1 MNREDFEPLALEH
14 LDAVY
19 RLAFH
24 LTQSVD
30 EAEELV
36 QEVYV
41 RAFRPS
47 SMAGYDPSRNAMK
60 SWLFA
65 ICHNA
70 FFSESARRR
79 RGHAS
84 LPEQELVEATP
95 EESAE
100 VVTAWNRPN
109 IDWERVDGDLRALID
124 DLRPEYREVLL
135 LWGVEG
141 MKYREIGEVLGVP
154 LGTVMSRLYRARGIL
169 VRRLEE
175 RRRATDDAKRSKGI
189 VGRISGSSAV
199 LVLFCAGS
207 SVLARSFL
215 ECWS

>member
-1 MNREDFEPLALEH
+1 MKREDFEPLALEH

-19 RLAFH
+19 RMAFH

-41 RAFRPS
+41 RAFRPA
-47 SMAGYDPSRNAMK
+47 SMAGYDPSRNAMR

-70 FFSESARRR
+70 FFSESSRRR
-79 RGHAS
+79 RGHVR
-84 LPEQELVEATP
+84 LPEQDVVEATP
-95 EESAE
+95 AETSE

-109 IDWERVDGDLRALID
+109 IDWEQVDADLRGLID
-124 DLRPEYREVLL
+124 ELRPEYREVLL
-135 LWGVEG
+135 LWSVEG

-154 LGTVMSRLYRARGIL
+154 LGTVMSRLYRARSIL

-175 RRRATDDAKRSKGI
+175 RRRAKDQTHRTGSI
-189 VGRISGSSAV
+189 LGRIGGSSAMV
-199 LVLFCAGS
+199 IFCVS
-207 SVLARSFL
+207 TSVLANSLL
-215 ECWS
+215 ESWS

>member
-1 MNREDFEPLALEH
+1 MKREDFEPLALEH
-14 LDAVY
+14 LEAVY

-41 RAFRPS
+41 RAFRPT

-70 FFSESARRR
+70 YFTESSRRR
-79 RGHAS
+79 RDHMV
-84 LPEQELVEATP
+84 LPDIDTVAT
-95 EESAE
+95 ETAE
-100 VVTAWNRPN
+100 PSEVMTAWNRPN
-109 IDWERVDGDLRALID
+109 IDWDRTDGDLRALID
-124 DLRPEYREVLL
+124 ELRPEYREVLL

-154 LGTVMSRLYRARGIL
+154 LGTVMSRLYRARSIL

-175 RRRATDDAKRSKGI
+175 MRRAQDQTNRSGDI
-189 VGRISGSSAV
+189 IRRIGGSSALIG
-199 LVLFCAGS
+199 LVCLPWLVVSA
-207 SVLARSFL
+207 L
-215 ECWS
+215 EKLS